1 MLNNQRLNPLAQVAL
16 LMVFVSGGMMTFW
29 AFTNVIAEYVLNVP
43 QTKIADAIIKP
54 ENIQVARLVQVFS
67 AFLVWAAPAIAV
79 AAVSGK
85 DPAGQL
91 GCNEL
96 LSGKQVFI
104 VVLMLIAGILL
115 SGALAEINHLIPVS
129 DKASTYFRQLED
141 NYNKQVM
148 SIANMKTV
156 NDYIFSLM
164 VLAIVPALFEE
175 FFFRGCLQQ
184 IMIALTKNAFVG
196 IMITAIL
203 FSAIHLS
210 FYGFLPRVFLGVLLG
225 YIFYYSKNLW
235 LSIIAHFLNNAFS
248 VTVLYSLSRSGKLT
262 PDTMEDS
269 YPLYYGLVGGIT
281 LILLFI
287 AFRRESDRLL
297 RVS

>member
-1 MLNNQRLNPLAQVAL
+1 
-16 LMVFVSGGMMTFW
+16 
-29 AFTNVIAEYVLNVP
+29 
-43 QTKIADAIIKP
+43 
-54 ENIQVARLVQVFS
+54 
-67 AFLVWAAPAIAV
+67 
-79 AAVSGK
+79 
-85 DPAGQL
+85 
-91 GCNEL
+91 
-96 LSGKQVFI
+96 
-104 VVLMLIAGILL
+104 
-115 SGALAEINHLIPVS
+115 
-129 DKASTYFRQLED
+129 
-141 NYNKQVM
+141 
-148 SIANMKTV
+148 
-156 NDYIFSLM
+156 M

-262 PDTMEDS
+262 PDAMEDS